1 MASGTDPHG
10 SHDGGHHVLPLSVYW
25 AVFIA
30 LIVGT
35 IVTVWSATIDL
46 GALNVVVA
54 LIIASVKAA
63 LVILYFMH
71 VKYSSKLVWVF
82 AASGFFWVMMMILFT
97 MQDFVS
103 RGW

>member
-1 MASGTDPHG
+1 MASPTDHSAAHG
-10 SHDGGHHVLPLSVYW
+10 GEHHILPLSVYW
-25 AVFIA
+25 GVFTA
-30 LIVGT
+30 LVVGT

-46 GALNVVVA
+46 GALNVIVA
-54 LIIASVKAA
+54 LVIASVKAL

-71 VKYSSKLVWVF
+71 VKYSSKMVWIF
-82 AASGFFWVMMMILFT
+82 AAAGFFWVVIMILFT